1 VGGPVRRSRFI
12 VLSIHAWNQVAMSQ
26 HGHKPSDSPGV
37 ISSQAKVN
45 GRDFASRKPASKIKY
60 WLPRLLA
67 MGIVLAAAGV
77 GVYELS
83 GRLLVPQVDF
93 AGKTAA
99 PTVQNDQKES
109 VSTLDAVA
117 TAWLAEGESSSAAHT
132 ATSPLVN
139 MAIQPPMAEASLP
152 KVGRLREAATEP
164 KVAELTVDL
173 PEQALVPVGPPTS
186 DKTSLATITATAAAK
201 VVGDRYGNIG
211 NSQPD
216 TITRG
221 QEPAPQQDLLPKN
234 QSLPTVDPA
243 KPNQAPTTTPEV
255 ASTTNPPQIPITGA
269 ATERARNAFG
279 GETQPSSDQRYN
291 ESGSNL
297 RASPAGDGQLNPFA
311 QQPAPLPAP
320 SQEAQP
326 LVPHSASSATN
337 RYDNEPKQI
346 SSLEPN
352 SPDGAATPS
361 SVSAFQQPQPVSP
374 RNQLNPRIDTTE
386 QNGIADATV
395 LDSSET
401 TGLGYPGEQALEGA
415 QQPALLVRKIAP
427 TEIQVG
433 KPAKFRIQVRN
444 VGDRPASDVV
454 VRDPIPQGTRLL
466 GSTPRAEL
474 INGELHWQLG
484 TLSVGEER
492 ELEVNAMPTAE
503 GEIGSVATVTFT
515 THASVK
521 VRCTLPQ
528 LALRLSAPDE
538 VMVGSEQ
545 RVKIELHNPGSGDAT
560 GVILLE
566 NVPEELRH
574 TAGPALEFEVGTLR
588 VGETRKM
595 ELVLTAEKA
604 GPVINRII
612 ARGDGDLK
620 VEQEIKFDVIA
631 PALKIGVEGPGRRYL
646 NKPATYTVH
655 VGNPGTATAKDIELT
670 TKLPKGMQFVRADN
684 LGEYDSATHA
694 VYWSLAELGKGTVGA
709 VKLTTLPTVSGNHEI
724 QVEGKA
730 SQGLEDQTTQ
740 HIVVEGIAAVTF
752 KVTDLEDPIEVGGET
767 TYEIHVIN
775 EGSKAA
781 SDVQVTATLP
791 SGMRVVSAEG
801 KTAHSIKSQT
811 VVFEPLESLAPKT
824 DTTFRV
830 TAQGVQPGHQRLTV
844 QIGHSE
850 LTEPLRTE
858 ENTRVFGNE

>member
-1 VGGPVRRSRFI
+1 
-12 VLSIHAWNQVAMSQ
+12 MSQ
-26 HGHKPSDSPGV
+26 HGHKSSDSLEV
-37 ISSQAKVN
+37 ISSQANVN
-45 GRDFASRKPASKIKY
+45 EQTFATGKPVSKIKY

-67 MGIVLAAAGV
+67 TAIVLTAAGV

-83 GRLLVPQVDF
+83 GRLLVPQVNF
-93 AGKTAA
+93 GGKATALK
-99 PTVQNDQKES
+99 VQNNQNNS
-109 VSTLDAVA
+109 SSTLDAVA
-117 TAWLAEGESSSAAHT
+117 SAWPTEEESSSAAHT

-139 MAIQPPMAEASLP
+139 TRVQSPRANASLP
-152 KVGRLREAATEP
+152 KVETLRESATDPE
-164 KVAELTVDL
+164 VAGSTVDL
-173 PEQALVPVGPPTS
+173 PEQASTQNLVPVGLPPGNT
-186 DKTSLATITATAAAK
+186 TSLVAITATTAAE

-211 NSQPD
+211 NPQPD

-221 QEPAPQQDLLPKN
+221 QEPAAQQDPLPKDP
-234 QSLPTVDPA
+234 SLPTADSP
-243 KPNQAPTTTPEV
+243 KSGQ
-255 ASTTNPPQIPITGA
+255 ASTTKPAADSTTIPARDA

-279 GETQPSSDQRYN
+279 SETQPSSGHRYDSN
-291 ESGSNL
+291 SSNL
-297 RASPAGDGQLNPFA
+297 HASPAGDGSLNPFA
-311 QQPAPLPAP
+311 PQPAPLPTP
-320 SQEAQP
+320 SKEAQP
-326 LVPHSASSATN
+326 LVPRSASSAAN
-337 RYDNEPKQI
+337 RYGNEPKQT

-352 SPDGAATPS
+352 SPDGTATPS
-361 SVSAFQQPQPVSP
+361 SSGAFQQPQPASP
-374 RNQLNPRIDTTE
+374 KNPLAPRTDAVR
-386 QNGIADATV
+386 QNGTGDATV
-395 LDSSET
+395 LDSAKT

-415 QQPALLVRKIAP
+415 QQPALSVQKIAP

-444 VGDRPASDVV
+444 VGNRPANDVV

-474 INGELHWQLG
+474 VNGELYWQLG

-492 ELEVNAMPTAE
+492 ELEINAMPTAE

-538 VMVGSEQ
+538 VMVGGEQ

-560 GVILLE
+560 GVVLLE

-588 VGETRKM
+588 AGETRKM

-612 ARGDGDLK
+612 ARGDGDLE
-620 VEQEIKFDVIA
+620 VEQEIKFEVIA
-631 PALKIGVEGPGRRYL
+631 PALEIGVEGPGRRYL

-670 TKLPKGMQFVRADN
+670 TKLPKGMRFVRANN

-709 VKLTTLPTVSGNHEI
+709 VKLTTLPTVSGDHEI

-740 HIVVEGIAAVTF
+740 HILVEGIAAVTF

-781 SDVQVTATLP
+781 NDVQVTATLP
-791 SGMRVVSAEG
+791 SGMSIVSAEG
-801 KTAHSIKSQT
+801 KTGHSIQSQT
-811 VVFEPLESLAPKT
+811 VVFEPLENLAPKA

>member
-1 VGGPVRRSRFI
+1 
-12 VLSIHAWNQVAMSQ
+12 MSQ
-26 HGHKPSDSPGV
+26 HGHKSSDSLEV
-37 ISSQAKVN
+37 ISSQANVN
-45 GRDFASRKPASKIKY
+45 EQTFATGKPVSKIKY

-67 MGIVLAAAGV
+67 TAIVLTAAGV

-83 GRLLVPQVDF
+83 GRLLVPQVNF
-93 AGKTAA
+93 GGKATALK
-99 PTVQNDQKES
+99 VQNNQKNS
-109 VSTLDAVA
+109 SSTLDAVA
-117 TAWLAEGESSSAAHT
+117 SAWPTEEESSSAAHT

-139 MAIQPPMAEASLP
+139 TRVQSPRANASLP
-152 KVGRLREAATEP
+152 KVETLRESATDPE
-164 KVAELTVDL
+164 VAGSTVDL
-173 PEQALVPVGPPTS
+173 PEQASTHNLVPVGLPPGNT
-186 DKTSLATITATAAAK
+186 TSLVAITATTAAE

-211 NSQPD
+211 NPQPN

-221 QEPAPQQDLLPKN
+221 QEPAAQQDPLPKDP
-234 QSLPTVDPA
+234 SLPTADSP
-243 KPNQAPTTTPEV
+243 KSGQ
-255 ASTTNPPQIPITGA
+255 ASTTKPAADSTTIPARDA

-279 GETQPSSDQRYN
+279 SETQPSSGHRYDSN
-291 ESGSNL
+291 SSNL
-297 RASPAGDGQLNPFA
+297 HASPAGDGSLNPFA
-311 QQPAPLPAP
+311 PQPAPLPTP
-320 SQEAQP
+320 SKEAQP
-326 LVPHSASSATN
+326 LVPRSASSAAN
-337 RYDNEPKQI
+337 RYGNEPKQT

-352 SPDGAATPS
+352 SPDGTATPS
-361 SVSAFQQPQPVSP
+361 SSGAFQQPQPASP
-374 RNQLNPRIDTTE
+374 KNPLAPRTDAVR
-386 QNGIADATV
+386 QNGTGDATV
-395 LDSSET
+395 LDSAKT

-415 QQPALLVRKIAP
+415 QQPALSVQKIAP

-444 VGDRPASDVV
+444 VGNRPANDVV

-474 INGELHWQLG
+474 VNGELYWQLG

-492 ELEVNAMPTAE
+492 ELEINAMPTAE

-538 VMVGSEQ
+538 VMVGGEQ

-560 GVILLE
+560 GVVLLE

-588 VGETRKM
+588 AGETRKM

-612 ARGDGDLK
+612 ARGDGDLE
-620 VEQEIKFDVIA
+620 VEQEIKFEVIA
-631 PALKIGVEGPGRRYL
+631 PALEIGVEGPGRRYL

-670 TKLPKGMQFVRADN
+670 TKLPKGMRFVRANN

-709 VKLTTLPTVSGNHEI
+709 VKLTTVPTVSGDHEI

-740 HIVVEGIAAVTF
+740 HILVEGIAAVTF

-781 SDVQVTATLP
+781 NDVQVTATLP
-791 SGMRVVSAEG
+791 SGMSIVSAEG
-801 KTAHSIKSQT
+801 KTGHSIQSQT
-811 VVFEPLESLAPKT
+811 VVFEPLENLAPKA

>member
-1 VGGPVRRSRFI
+1 
-12 VLSIHAWNQVAMSQ
+12 MSQ
-26 HGHKPSDSPGV
+26 HGHKSSDSLEV
-37 ISSQAKVN
+37 ISSQTDVN
-45 GRDFASRKPASKIKY
+45 EQTFAAGKPVSKIKY

-67 MGIVLAAAGV
+67 TAIVFAAAGV

-83 GRLLVPQVDF
+83 GRLLVPQVNF
-93 AGKTAA
+93 AGKATA
-99 PTVQNDQKES
+99 PTVQNDQKDS
-109 VSTLDAVA
+109 GSTLDAV
-117 TAWLAEGESSSAAHT
+117 TSAWLAEGESSSAAHT

-139 MAIQPPMAEASLP
+139 TRVQLPTAKASLP
-152 KVGRLREAATEP
+152 EVETLREAATGP
-164 KVAELTVDL
+164 DVAGSTVDL
-173 PEQALVPVGPPTS
+173 SEQARTQNFVPVGLPTS
-186 DKTSLATITATAAAK
+186 NTTSLVAITATTAAE

-211 NSQPD
+211 NSEPD

-221 QEPAPQQDLLPKN
+221 QEPATQQDPLPKDP
-234 QSLPTVDPA
+234 SLPTADSL
-243 KPNQAPTTTPEV
+243 KPNQASTTTPDV
-255 ASTTNPPQIPITGA
+255 DSTTTPPRDA

-279 GETQPSSDQRYN
+279 SETQPSSGQRYD
-291 ESGSNL
+291 SKGSNL
-297 RASPAGDGQLNPFA
+297 PASSAGDGPPNPFA
-311 QQPAPLPAP
+311 TQPAPLPTP

-326 LVPHSASSATN
+326 LVPRSASSAIN
-337 RYDNEPKQI
+337 RYDNEPKQT
-346 SSLEPN
+346 SSLEPS
-352 SPDGAATPS
+352 SPDGAAVPS
-361 SVSAFQQPQPVSP
+361 SAGAFQQPQPASP
-374 RNQLNPRIDTTE
+374 KNPLAPHTDAAG
-386 QNGIADATV
+386 QNGAGDATA
-395 LDSSET
+395 LDSAET

-415 QQPALLVRKIAP
+415 QQPALSVQKIAP

-444 VGDRPASDVV
+444 VGNRPANDVV

-474 INGELHWQLG
+474 INGELYWQLG

-538 VMVGSEQ
+538 VMVGGEQ

-588 VGETRKM
+588 AGETRKM

-612 ARGDGDLK
+612 ARGDGDLE
-620 VEQEIKFDVIA
+620 VEQEIKFEVIA
-631 PALKIGVEGPGRRYL
+631 PALEIGVEGPGRRYL

-670 TKLPKGMQFVRADN
+670 TKLPKGMRFVRANN

-709 VKLTTLPTVSGNHEI
+709 VKLTTLPTVSGDHEI

-740 HIVVEGIAAVTF
+740 HILVEGIAAVTF
-752 KVTDLEDPIEVGGET
+752 KVTDLEDPIEVGSET

-781 SDVQVTATLP
+781 NDVQVTATLP
-791 SGMRVVSAEG
+791 AGMSVVSAEG
-801 KTAHSIKSQT
+801 KTGHAIQSQT
-811 VVFEPLESLAPKT
+811 VVFEPLENLAPKA

-858 ENTRVFGNE
+858 ENTRVFSNE

>member
-1 VGGPVRRSRFI
+1 
-12 VLSIHAWNQVAMSQ
+12 MSQ
-26 HGHKPSDSPGV
+26 HGHKSSDSLEV
-37 ISSQAKVN
+37 ISSQANVN
-45 GRDFASRKPASKIKY
+45 EQTFATGKPVSKIKY

-67 MGIVLAAAGV
+67 TAIVLTAAGV

-83 GRLLVPQVDF
+83 GRLLVPQVNF
-93 AGKTAA
+93 GGKATALK
-99 PTVQNDQKES
+99 VQNNQNNS
-109 VSTLDAVA
+109 SSTLDAVA
-117 TAWLAEGESSSAAHT
+117 SAWPTEEESSSAAHI

-139 MAIQPPMAEASLP
+139 TRVQSPRANASLP
-152 KVGRLREAATEP
+152 KVETLRESATDPE
-164 KVAELTVDL
+164 VAGSTVDL
-173 PEQALVPVGPPTS
+173 PEQASTHNLVPVGLPPGNT
-186 DKTSLATITATAAAK
+186 TSLVAITATTAAE

-211 NSQPD
+211 NPQPD

-221 QEPAPQQDLLPKN
+221 QEPAAQQDPLPKDP
-234 QSLPTVDPA
+234 SLPTADSP
-243 KPNQAPTTTPEV
+243 KSGQ
-255 ASTTNPPQIPITGA
+255 ASTTKPAADSTTIPARDA

-279 GETQPSSDQRYN
+279 SETQPSSGHRYDSN
-291 ESGSNL
+291 SSNL
-297 RASPAGDGQLNPFA
+297 HASPAGDGSLNPFA
-311 QQPAPLPAP
+311 PQPAPLPTP
-320 SQEAQP
+320 SKEAQP
-326 LVPHSASSATN
+326 LVPRSASSAAN
-337 RYDNEPKQI
+337 RYGNEPKQT

-352 SPDGAATPS
+352 SPDGTATPS
-361 SVSAFQQPQPVSP
+361 SSGAFQQPQPASP
-374 RNQLNPRIDTTE
+374 KNPLAPRTDAVR
-386 QNGIADATV
+386 QNGTGDATL
-395 LDSSET
+395 LDSAET

-415 QQPALLVRKIAP
+415 QQPALSVQKIAP

-444 VGDRPASDVV
+444 VGNRPANDVV

-474 INGELHWQLG
+474 VNGELYWQLG

-492 ELEVNAMPTAE
+492 ELEINAKPTAE

-538 VMVGSEQ
+538 VMVGGEQ

-560 GVILLE
+560 GVVLLE

-588 VGETRKM
+588 AGETRKM

-612 ARGDGDLK
+612 ARGDGDLE
-620 VEQEIKFDVIA
+620 VEQEIKFEVIA
-631 PALKIGVEGPGRRYL
+631 PELQIGVEGPGRRYL

-670 TKLPKGMQFVRADN
+670 TKLPKGMRFVRANN

-709 VKLTTLPTVSGNHEI
+709 VKLTTLPTVSGDHEI

-740 HIVVEGIAAVTF
+740 HILVEGIAAVTF

-781 SDVQVTATLP
+781 NDVQVTATLP
-791 SGMRVVSAEG
+791 SGMSIVSAEG
-801 KTAHSIKSQT
+801 KAGHSIQSQT
-811 VVFEPLESLAPKT
+811 VVFEPLENLAPKA

>member
-1 VGGPVRRSRFI
+1 
-12 VLSIHAWNQVAMSQ
+12 MSQ
-26 HGHKPSDSPGV
+26 HGHKSSDSLEV
-37 ISSQAKVN
+37 ISSQAN
-45 GRDFASRKPASKIKY
+45 ANDQTFATGKPVSKIKY

-67 MGIVLAAAGV
+67 TAIVLTAAGV

-83 GRLLVPQVDF
+83 GRLLVPQVNF
-93 AGKTAA
+93 AGQATAL
-99 PTVQNDQKES
+99 TVQNDQKGS
-109 VSTLDAVA
+109 GSTLDAVA
-117 TAWLAEGESSSAAHT
+117 SAWPTEGESSSAAHT
-132 ATSPLVN
+132 ATSPLISTTV
-139 MAIQPPMAEASLP
+139 QPPRANASLP
-152 KVGRLREAATEP
+152 KVETLHESATGPE
-164 KVAELTVDL
+164 VAGSTVDL
-173 PEQALVPVGPPTS
+173 SEPASTQNLVPVGLPT
-186 DKTSLATITATAAAK
+186 TSLVAITATTAAE

-221 QEPAPQQDLLPKN
+221 QEPATQQDPLPKDP
-234 QSLPTVDPA
+234 SLPAVDSPKPGQASTTKPA
-243 KPNQAPTTTPEV
+243 TDSTTTP
-255 ASTTNPPQIPITGA
+255 PQDA

-279 GETQPSSDQRYN
+279 SETQPSSGHRYDSN
-291 ESGSNL
+291 SSNL
-297 RASPAGDGQLNPFA
+297 HASPAGDGSLNPFA
-311 QQPAPLPAP
+311 PQPAPLPTP
-320 SQEAQP
+320 SKEAQP
-326 LVPHSASSATN
+326 LVPRSASSAAN
-337 RYDNEPKQI
+337 RYGNEPKQT

-352 SPDGAATPS
+352 SPDGTATPS
-361 SVSAFQQPQPVSP
+361 SSGAFQQPQPASP
-374 RNQLNPRIDTTE
+374 KNPLAPRTDAVR
-386 QNGIADATV
+386 QNGTGDATD
-395 LDSSET
+395 LDSAKT

-415 QQPALLVRKIAP
+415 QQPALSVQKIAP

-433 KPAKFRIQVRN
+433 KQAKFRIQVRN
-444 VGDRPASDVV
+444 VGNRPANDVV

-474 INGELHWQLG
+474 VNGELYWQLG

-538 VMVGSEQ
+538 VMVGGEQ

-588 VGETRKM
+588 AGETRKM

-612 ARGDGDLK
+612 ARGDGDLE
-620 VEQEIKFDVIA
+620 VEQEIKFEVIA
-631 PALKIGVEGPGRRYL
+631 PELQIGVEGPGRRYL

-670 TKLPKGMQFVRADN
+670 TKLPKGMRFVRANN

-709 VKLTTLPTVSGNHEI
+709 VKLTTLPTVSGDHEI

-740 HIVVEGIAAVTF
+740 HILVEGIAAVTF

-781 SDVQVTATLP
+781 NDVQVTATLP
-791 SGMRVVSAEG
+791 SGMSIVSAEG
-801 KTAHSIKSQT
+801 KAGHSIQSQT
-811 VVFEPLESLAPKT
+811 VVFEPLENLAPKA

-844 QIGHSE
+844 EIGHSE